1 MQLCRRFLIV
11 ECPLAFFTAQDGARL
26 AYDDT
31 GGDGLPVLC
40 LAGLTR
46 ERHDF
51 DDALPALAGAR
62 VIRMDCR
69 GRGESAWT
77 GPATYRL
84 AQEGDDALALLDHLG
99 LRRAALLGTSRGGL
113 IGMDLMRRA
122 RGRLLGLCLVDIG
135 PEIPSA
141 GLDRIFLYLGRNP
154 APKTLADLA
163 ARMPA
168 ALPGFADVPEG
179 KWLAA
184 VSRHYRETP
193 QGLRITYDP
202 ALRESFAA
210 EYSPPHRGDWRGWQA
225 SAPLPVALIHGDG
238 TDLLAPSTIARMQA
252 IRPDMILACVPGR
265 GHVPFLDEPQSVAAL
280 RAWLEAMQ

>member
-1 MQLCRRFLIV
+1 MQLCRRFLTA
-11 ECPLAFFTAQDGARL
+11 ECPLAFFTAPDGARI

-31 GGDGLPVLC
+31 GGGGLPVLC

-51 DDALPALAGAR
+51 DDAMPALSGAR

-69 GRGESAWT
+69 GRGESDWT
-77 GPATYRL
+77 GPATYTIAR
-84 AQEGDDALALLDHLG
+84 EGDDALALLDHL
-99 LRRAALLGTSRGGL
+99 ALPRVAILGTSRGGL

-122 RGRLLGLCLVDIG
+122 KDRLLGLCLVDIG
-135 PEIPSA
+135 PDIPRA

-168 ALPGFADVPEG
+168 AVPGFADVPAA
-179 KWLAA
+179 KWLAE
-184 VSRHYRETP
+184 VSRFYRETP

-202 ALRESFAA
+202 ALLEGFAA
-210 EYSPPHRGDWRGWQA
+210 EYSPPHRGDWRGWET

-238 TDLLAPSTIARMQA
+238 TDLLASSTIARMQA

-280 RAWLEAMQ
+280 RAWLEAMP